1 MTKRSIQ
8 KAKSLFGGITVV
20 SLFLSSCY
28 NEIKE
33 PLEDSDV
40 PIRITTDILPPSTRV
55 SQEKFETKDAIGFFL
70 LTNTDNLNESYFK
83 NIQFTFHEGEDFIPS
98 KELYYPKT
106 QDPSTIISYYP
117 YKKDILTDEGFLR
130 VSIKSNSSDKA
141 KEVDTDFLI
150 ARKENV
156 FADLKPQ
163 QLNFKHA
170 LAKVEVEIK
179 PAQGY
184 SAEEILGTEP
194 LLKILNQPT
203 EALFDTQKGIFTQHT
218 NKLDLQPN
226 AQWQVQDGIIKGC
239 SFLYIPKE
247 ATSTDE
253 QITILAENI
262 TYKCSFP
269 KKWNLKAGT
278 VNRLTINYTPSKG
291 IEIAKA
297 ESNIKPWEK
306 GENDEVNTQIET
318 CAIQTTMF
326 KFQNTNVYRLVNSQ
340 GIIRAQVCR
349 ELLVNKEMKTEAVV
363 IYPIDKDL
371 KVANRGICLKTF
383 NLKDNIVG
391 DTIIWDK
398 KDNSFSIAKHG
409 SKVDNTYFFI
419 DTQGEIC
426 FSEPKTPDYIH
437 SEEVYLNSKKESL
450 ANQYPIVKIG
460 TQYWTTENWKE
471 EFKSDHTPLAFEK
484 AKTVINAGYTMSS
497 YCGDEHF
504 YNRAA
509 IESEALNPQGWAI
522 PSTEE
527 WKKLFKYIDQDY
539 NLLKSGQWISATSP
553 LNSIFKIT
561 PRGCFVRG
569 EFKTDSNCFAAY
581 DSQSEDKL
589 TTIIFHNRE
598 DLPPL
603 EIRLI
608 KTNDYMLNIRLIKR

>member
-194 LLKILNQPT
+194 LLKI
-203 EALFDTQKGIFTQHT
+203 
-218 NKLDLQPN
+218 
-226 AQWQVQDGIIKGC
+226 
-239 SFLYIPKE
+239 
-247 ATSTDE
+247 
-253 QITILAENI
+253 
-262 TYKCSFP
+262 
-269 KKWNLKAGT
+269 
-278 VNRLTINYTPSKG
+278 
-291 IEIAKA
+291 
-297 ESNIKPWEK
+297 
-306 GENDEVNTQIET
+306 
-318 CAIQTTMF
+318 
-326 KFQNTNVYRLVNSQ
+326 
-340 GIIRAQVCR
+340 
-349 ELLVNKEMKTEAVV
+349 
-363 IYPIDKDL
+363 
-371 KVANRGICLKTF
+371 
-383 NLKDNIVG
+383 
-391 DTIIWDK
+391 
-398 KDNSFSIAKHG
+398 
-409 SKVDNTYFFI
+409 
-419 DTQGEIC
+419 
-426 FSEPKTPDYIH
+426 
-437 SEEVYLNSKKESL
+437 
-450 ANQYPIVKIG
+450 
-460 TQYWTTENWKE
+460 
-471 EFKSDHTPLAFEK
+471 
-484 AKTVINAGYTMSS
+484 
-497 YCGDEHF
+497 
-504 YNRAA
+504 
-509 IESEALNPQGWAI
+509 
-522 PSTEE
+522 
-527 WKKLFKYIDQDY
+527 
-539 NLLKSGQWISATSP
+539 
-553 LNSIFKIT
+553 
-561 PRGCFVRG
+561 
-569 EFKTDSNCFAAY
+569 
-581 DSQSEDKL
+581 
-589 TTIIFHNRE
+589 
-598 DLPPL
+598 
-603 EIRLI
+603 
-608 KTNDYMLNIRLIKR
+608 